1 MSSGKKYGKTEE
13 KKWATEM
20 LSARQITQEVLNF
33 GVTQRQILQIAYLLS
48 LELENR
54 NALVEITTV
63 IKEHL
68 DGDTTATES
77 SKLIT

>member
-1 MSSGKKYGKTEE
+1 MQSSKKYGKTEE
-13 KKWATEM
+13 EKWASEM

-54 NALVEITTV
+54 EALVKITSV

>member
-13 KKWATEM
+13 EKWATEM